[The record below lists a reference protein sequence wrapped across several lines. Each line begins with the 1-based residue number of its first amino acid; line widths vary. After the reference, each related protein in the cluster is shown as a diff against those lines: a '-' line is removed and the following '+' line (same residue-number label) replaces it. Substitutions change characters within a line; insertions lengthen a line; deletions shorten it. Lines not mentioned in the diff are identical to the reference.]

1 MPTPNVNITLG
12 NGNLGR
18 VQTTDDG
25 VAGLILTGTAI
36 TNKLELNKHYL
47 LGGTADLAKMGITET
62 NNPLIDKEVKA
73 FYEQAGEGAELHLLV
88 ISDATTLTVACAA
101 TSESPLNKLIDAA
114 GGRIRLVGINKLPP
128 VSYKPLL
135 TEHIDGDV
143 ITAVAA
149 AYATAEAQTT
159 KVRPFR
165 VLLPAALWDGKTDE
179 LYAPAEST
187 YNRVGLVIASD
198 DKTNKTAAIGRV
210 LGRAS
215 KIAVHQSIGRV
226 KDGAIATEGWL
237 TDGTEYQEA
246 SSKTNLLHDAGY
258 ITYLKYATKNGCYLN
273 GDPMAAPVTDDYS
286 ELHLGRV
293 IDKAYTIIYNT
304 YITEIMD
311 NIVVGDD
318 GKLTKGVCLYYESLI
333 NNAIG
338 VAMGAE
344 ISSFSAYVDP
354 SQNILSSGAL
364 AISGKIVPQGV
375 IKEINFGLSF
385 SNPALNK

>member
-1 MPTPNVNITLG
+1 MSRPNVNITLG

-18 VQTTDDG
+18 VQTSDDG
-25 VAGLILTGTAI
+25 VAGLILTGTVVSG
-36 TNKLELNKHYL
+36 KLELNKHYL
-47 LGGTADLAKMGITET
+47 LGGTADLIKLGVTEN

-101 TSESPLNKLIDAA
+101 VESSPLNKLIDAA
-114 GGRIRLVGINKLPP
+114 GGRIRLVGVNKLPSA
-128 VSYKPLL
+128 SYKPTL
-135 TEHIDGDV
+135 TECIDGDV

-149 AYATAEAQTT
+149 AHATAESQTK
-159 KVRPFR
+159 KVCPFR
-165 VLLPAALWDGKTDE
+165 VLLPAALWNGDTE
-179 LYAPAEST
+179 SLYAPMEST
-187 YNRVGLVIASD
+187 YNRVGVVIASD

-226 KDGAIATEGWL
+226 KDGAIATGGWL

-246 SSKTNLLHDAGY
+246 SSKINLLHDAGY
-258 ITYLKYATKNGCYLN
+258 ITYLKYPTKNGCYLN
-273 GDPMAAPVTDDYS
+273 GDPMAAPMTDDYS

-311 NIVVGDD
+311 NITVSED
-318 GKLTKGVCLYYESLI
+318 GKLSSAVCLYFESLI

-338 VAMGAE
+338 VAMGTE

-354 SQNILSSGAL
+354 SQNVLSSGVL

-385 SNPALNK
+385 SNPAIK